1 MQLISSQ
8 KELSL
13 TQASIAAK
21 NREKRM
27 LQLTVQDLAS
37 VPKEEPVRMYE
48 GVGKMYVPYFS
59 ALALV
64 VYNRRGGTAWCWYEI
79 NRWAQSS
86 RFPSTYLN
94 WYIGSSCNL
103 DRR

>member
-37 VPKEEPVRMYE
+37 VPREEPVKMYE
-48 GVGKMYVPYFS
+48 GVGKMYVILFVLFS
-59 ALALV
+59 IPA
-64 VYNRRGGTAWCWYEI
+64 
-79 NRWAQSS
+79 
-86 RFPSTYLN
+86 F
-94 WYIGSSCNL
+94 GSSNRIRGSCQ
-103 DRR
+103 